1 MEAHPDTLQC
11 TAADIMSRQPLSIAQ
26 DAMFSEPEALMER
39 HTVTA
44 LVAMDQQGRPV
55 GIVKIFDLQG

>member
-1 MEAHPDTLQC
+1 
-11 TAADIMSRQPLSIAQ
+11 MSRQPLSIAQ